1 MADYQQ
7 YFEFIRYAIDAEK
20 SSIPCLDSE
29 EWKGLFQFAKE
40 QTIVG
45 VVFEGVKKMSDGRGK
60 MEESHQPLTNEHKLK
75 PPFNLLMEWIGLT
88 ERIAKQNK
96 ILNRRCVE
104 VVREYQDAGFQCCVL
119 KGQGNAVMY
128 DGRRMMDDGR
138 GDSLA
143 LLRTPGDIDLWV
155 LPADG
160 RGKADDVRRDITKYV
175 KEKHPPKME
184 MRYYHIGYQDKG
196 IEVEAHFMPN
206 IMNNPVYHRRLQ
218 EWYRKMADDGRGM
231 VDVELPDGVGRIPV
245 PTAEFN
251 IVFQLAHMMH
261 HFFDEGIGLRQF
273 VDYYFVLMAADFTDC
288 ADNKGFGETLRYL
301 GLWNFAGA
309 VMYVMREVFRL
320 EERYMIAPVD
330 ELRGKTLM
338 TEILKGGNFGRHSG
352 LTKHSAGGKYFAKTW
367 RNMQLVREY
376 PAEALCEPLFRTWHF
391 FWRQWRKFA

>member
-7 YFEFIRYAIDAEK
+7 FFEFIRYAIDAEK
-20 SSIPCLDSE
+20 TFVPCLDSE

-128 DGRRMMDDGR
+128 PNPYRRM
-138 GDSLA
+138 S
-143 LLRTPGDIDLWV
+143 GDIDLWV
-155 LPADG
+155 IHEDG
-160 RGKADDVRRDITKYV
+160 RSKADDVRRDVTKYV

-218 EWYRKMADDGRGM
+218 EWYCKMADDGRVM

-273 VDYYFVLMAADFTDC
+273 VDYYFVLMAADFTDFTDY
-288 ADNKGFGETLRYL
+288 ADNKGIGDTLRYL
-301 GLWNFAGA
+301 GLWKFAGA

-330 ELRGKTLM
+330 GRRGKTLM
-338 TEILKGGNFGRHSG
+338 AEILKGGNFGQHSG
-352 LTKHSAGGKYFAKTW
+352 LTKHSTGGKYFAKTW